1 MSYNTRL
8 EDRIDHFFIDN
19 ESLEKKKQ
27 MGGVG
32 WLVNG
37 HMCFGIYEDLLVIR
51 MEESLARS
59 LVTKN
64 GVEPFEQEEDNLEG
78 FISLN
83 SRVYTNNKAFRK
95 FLTHSYEYTMGLP
108 PKNQE
113 KEKED
118 PGLSL

>member
-1 MSYNTRL
+1 MSYNKRL

-37 HMCFGIYEDLLVIR
+37 NMCFGIYEDLLVIR

-64 GVEPFEQEEDNLEG
+64 GVELFEQDEENLKG

-83 SRVYTNNKAFRK
+83 SNIYTNNKAFRK
-95 FLTHSYEYTMGLP
+95 FLSHSYEYTLSLP
-108 PKNQE
+108 PKEQDQE
-113 KEKED
+113 D
-118 PGLSL
+118 HGLSL